1 MKKSAKIL
9 VAVLCLMMLMS
20 SLSVFAASAP
30 YQTYTYSMGGDPM
43 DSPHAYVP
51 ERTISNFDMG
61 LETPLA
67 AAKDLFVDA
76 NENVYISDTSNNRL
90 IVLDDKFVMQ
100 YEITTFINEH
110 GVPDALLGPQGLFVD
125 SKNIYV
131 CDSANNRIVVFDLS
145 GNFER
150 IIEAPQADVMG
161 EDTLFHPVA
170 LSVDASG
177 KMYVVSDQTYS
188 GVFALEADGSF
199 ICFIGAQKADVP
211 LATRIRR
218 LIFPDVKAEDFITSA
233 YNNVTID
240 EQGFIYVTTNDIDE
254 ETLASAITAGN
265 AAYAPVKRLNNQ
277 GVDIMR
283 RNGFT
288 IPCGEVAFSKTEGA
302 SSDSATGPSSL
313 IDVALGPNGMWS
325 VIDSKRCRIYTY
337 DGDGNLLFAFGDKG
351 SQLGNLNQP
360 TAISYKGSSIIVLD
374 ATLNSITVYKRE
386 PYGDIIDKALE
397 HTATRQYSAALG
409 DWEDINRT
417 NINFDAAY
425 VGIGTNLY
433 RNGEFEASLDYFK
446 VAGDTQSYSDAF
458 KAIRKA
464 WVEDWVLVVIIV
476 IVALCVGLSKFLG
489 YVGKKNKEGVTKVGK
504 RTLWEEFLF
513 GFYLMM
519 HPFDG
524 YWDLKHEKRGSVR
537 AAMLIDGI
545 VVVATIFYS
554 QCSAYIFNPGQGTTN
569 PFASIFNG
577 LLTVFA
583 PLMLWC
589 VANWCL
595 TTLFDGEG
603 NFKDIFISTS
613 YALFPLA
620 LLLIP
625 ITLCTHIATL
635 DESSLISLAMSIA
648 FVWLGMLVF
657 FGMATTH
664 GYSMGKNI
672 LITVAT
678 IIGMMFIMFIMMLF
692 TNLVQQMIAFV
703 TDIISEISFRAK

>member
-1 MKKSAKIL
+1 
-9 VAVLCLMMLMS
+9 
-20 SLSVFAASAP
+20 
-30 YQTYTYSMGGDPM
+30 
-43 DSPHAYVP
+43 
-51 ERTISNFDMG
+51 
-61 LETPLA
+61 
-67 AAKDLFVDA
+67 LFVD
-76 NENVYISDTSNNRL
+76 
-90 IVLDDKFVMQ
+90 
-100 YEITTFINEH
+100 
-110 GVPDALLGPQGLFVD
+110 G
-125 SKNIYV
+125 KNIYV
-131 CDSANNRIVVFDLS
+131 CDSANNRIVVFDLA

-150 IIEAPQADVMG
+150 IVEAPQADVMG

-170 LSVDASG
+170 LSVDAAG

-188 GVFALEADGSF
+188 GVFALEADGTF

-218 LIFPDVKAEDFITSA
+218 LIFPDATSQDYITSA

-240 EQGFIYVTTNDIDE
+240 EHGFIYVTTNDIDE
-254 ETLASAITAGN
+254 KTLASAISAGN
-265 AAYAPVKRLNNQ
+265 EAYAPVKRLNNQ

-288 IPCGEVAFSKTEGA
+288 IPCGEVAFENTAGA
-302 SSDSATGPSSL
+302 GANSATGPSSL

-337 DGDGNLLFAFGDKG
+337 DSDGNLLFAFGDKG

-360 TAISYKGSSIIVLD
+360 TAIDYKGSNIIVLD
-374 ATLNSITVYKRE
+374 ATLDSITVYKRE

-397 HTATRQYSAALG
+397 HTATREYSKALG

-446 VAGDTQSYSDAF
+446 VAGDTQSYSNAF

-464 WVEDWVLVVIIV
+464 WVEDWVLVVVIV
-476 IVALCVGLSKFLG
+476 IVALCIGLSKFLT

-537 AAMLIDGI
+537 AALLIDG
-545 VVVATIFYS
+545 VVVFSTIFYS

-577 LLTVFA
+577 LITVFA

-620 LLLIP
+620 LLLVP

-648 FVWLGMLVF
+648 FVWLGMLIF

-672 LITVAT
+672 LITGAT

-692 TNLVQQMIAFV
+692 TNLCQQMITFV

>member
-9 VAVLCLMMLMS
+9 VAVLCLMMLIS
-20 SLSVFAASAP
+20 STIFAASAP
-30 YQTYTYSMGGDPM
+30 YKTYTYSMDGTPM
-43 DSPHAYVP
+43 DSPDAYVP
-51 ERTISNFDMG
+51 ERTLSNFDMG
-61 LETPLA
+61 LETPLENP
-67 AAKDLFVDA
+67 KDLVVGLDGKL
-76 NENVYISDTSNNRL
+76 YISDTGNNR
-90 IVLDDKFVMQ
+90 IVILEAGSYRSEF
-100 YEITTFINEH
+100 EISTFTNEH
-110 GVPDALLGPQGLFVD
+110 GVPDSFTSPQGLFVD
-125 SKNIYV
+125 DKNIYV
-131 CDSANNRIVVFDLS
+131 CDADNSRIVVFDLA

-170 LSVDASG
+170 VAVDASG
-177 KMYVVSDQTYS
+177 KLYVVSDQTYS

-218 LIFPDVKAEDFITSA
+218 LIFPNVVMEEYITSA
-233 YNNVTID
+233 YNNITID
-240 EQGFIYVTTNDIDE
+240 DSGFIYVTTNDIDE
-254 ETLASAITAGN
+254 STLSTAIQAGN
-265 AAYAPVKRLNNQ
+265 EAYAPVKRLNNQ

-283 RNGFT
+283 RTGFH
-288 IPCGEVAFSKTEGA
+288 IPAGEIAISGGTGGA

-337 DGDGNLLFAFGDKG
+337 DSDGKLLFAFGDKG
-351 SQLGNLNQP
+351 TQLGNLSQP
-360 TAISYKGSSIIVLD
+360 TAITYSGSSLLVLD
-374 ATLNSITVYKRE
+374 SQLKSITIYKRE
-386 PYGDIIDKALE
+386 PYGDIIDQALA
-397 HTATRQYSAALG
+397 HTEKRQYSEALN
-409 DWEDINRT
+409 DWRNINRS
-417 NINFDAAY
+417 NLNFDAAY
-425 VGIGTNLY
+425 VGIGQNLY
-433 RNGEFEASLDYFK
+433 REGYYSESLSYFQ
-446 VAGDTQSYSDAF
+446 VAGDVTSYSESF

-464 WVEDWVLVVIIV
+464 WVEDYVLIV
-476 IVALCVGLSKFLG
+476 ILVIVVLCIALSKFLN

-513 GFYLMM
+513 AFYLIM

-537 AAMLIDGI
+537 AAILIDGI
-545 VVVATIFYS
+545 VIVSYIYNVVG
-554 QCSAYIFNPGQGTTN
+554 SAYIFNPDKSN
-569 PFASIFNG
+569 VSIFYCS
-577 LLTVFA
+577 LTVIA

-589 VANWCL
+589 VSNWCL

-620 LLLIP
+620 LVMIP
-625 ITLCTHIATL
+625 VTLCTNIASL
-635 DESSLISLAMSIA
+635 DESALISLVMSIA

-672 LITVAT
+672 LITAAT
-678 IIGMMFIMFIMMLF
+678 VLGMMFIMFIMMLF
-692 TNLVQQMIAFV
+692 TNLIQQIVAFV
-703 TDIISEISFRAK
+703 TDIISEISFRVK